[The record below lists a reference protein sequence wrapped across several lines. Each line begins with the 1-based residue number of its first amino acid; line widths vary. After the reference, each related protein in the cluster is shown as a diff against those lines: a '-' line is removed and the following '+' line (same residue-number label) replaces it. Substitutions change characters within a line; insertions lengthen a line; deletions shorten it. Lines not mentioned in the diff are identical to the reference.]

1 MASKL
6 FSLLTA
12 AIRQRLRDILLGASA
27 VALASLFLAISMGF
41 GAFAVYVHLSAVE
54 GRSIAALIVC
64 GAYGLLAIT
73 ILILWAWSR
82 GAFRLRRAAAIAAPP
97 SSSNVNPLHQT
108 FEATGD
114 AQEQLAAIAQVR
126 MSRNLSP
133 MQTVALGLIGGFI
146 VGRRMRKQDN
156 PGSKTNS
163 PSQNRA
169 PEA

>member
-12 AIRQRLRDILLGASA
+12 AIRQRLRDFLLGASA

-41 GAFAVYVHLSAVE
+41 GSLALYVHLSTVE

-64 GAYGLLAIT
+64 GAYGLLAFA
-73 ILILWAWSR
+73 ILLLSAWSR
-82 GAFRLRRAAAIAAPP
+82 GAFRLRRAAAISAPP

-114 AQEQLAAIAQVR
+114 AQEQLAAIALVR
-126 MSRNLSP
+126 IGRNLSP
-133 MQTVALGLIGGFI
+133 MQTIALGLIGGFI
-146 VGRRMRKQDN
+146 FGRRMGKQDSR
-156 PGSKTNS
+156 GSETRS

-169 PEA
+169 PDA